1 MSDNV
6 KTDTEVAESMD
17 VEKNFRVVGRN
28 LPRQEA
34 KRKIKGEAKYVDDIP
49 TEDALYGRTVRSP
62 EPRGKIKD
70 VKFKNGIPWEEFV
83 IVLPE
88 DIPGENIV
96 HLIHNEMPF
105 LAEDE
110 VKYRGEPVALI
121 AHEDE
126 MLVEKALDYVEIE
139 LETENM
145 EPMFTIDEALRKD
158 NVQYQ
163 GGLKTNEPN
172 VFAAYE
178 IEDGDINQ
186 GWQHADVIVE
196 ETYRSAAQEHLYI
209 EPNGLISRADPQGQ
223 IFVEGSM
230 QCPYY
235 IQEAMIH
242 LFDVDPEAV
251 QILQDETGGAF
262 GGKEDFPSMLAG
274 HAALLSWHADGKP
287 VRMIYDREED
297 MLASTKRHP
306 SKTEIKAG
314 FTEEGEIVALDIDFV
329 LNGGAY
335 PTLSSTVLS
344 RGILHSFGPYKIDNA
359 NLQARAVMTN
369 STPYAA
375 FRGFGTPQSIFA
387 METHM
392 NKAASVLGLAPEEIR
407 RRNFLEKGDFM
418 PTGQEIKEE
427 IDLEYLMDEALD
439 KINYDEKQEKIEQFN
454 AQSKTVKKGLSLST
468 FFHGA
473 GFTGSGE
480 EDLASRAAVRL
491 TENAGVQI
499 LGSQVDFGQGIHTG
513 FVQIAAE
520 ACNIPTE
527 WVDVHQPDTKEVPD
541 SGPTVASRS
550 TMIVGRLIQKACD
563 KLVERLQERAGLPEE
578 FSADDFKE
586 AARNYLGEFGE
597 LKTEVQ
603 YKEPEDIKWDEEE
616 YRGEAYSGYAWS
628 CDVAEVE
635 VDLIDYRAEVTDF
648 VSTVECG
655 QVINPEL
662 AAAQIEGG
670 AVQGIGY
677 ALYEYPIMEEDGAMK
692 NNQFSNYIIPTA
704 ADVPDLDVEFIEFPH
719 HNYGPYSAKGIGELP
734 MDGPAPAVAS
744 AVARALD
751 NHFIP
756 EIPLLPEVIMEAIE
770 MEVED

>member
-1 MSDNV
+1 MSKNTQ
-6 KTDTEVAESMD
+6 TDLPVADTVD
-17 VEKNFRVVGRN
+17 VEKDFRAVGRN

-34 KRKIKGEAKYVDDIP
+34 ERKIKGEAKYVDDIP
-49 TEDALYGRTVRSP
+49 MEDCLYGRTVRSP

-70 VKFKNGIPWEEFV
+70 IKFESGVPWEEFV

-110 VKYRGEPVALI
+110 VKYKGEPVALI

-126 MLVEKALDYVEIE
+126 IMVEKALKHVEVKIE
-139 LETENM
+139 KEEA
-145 EPMFTIDEALRKD
+145 MFTIEEALRKD
-158 NVQYQ
+158 NIQYQ
-163 GGLKTNEPN
+163 GGLKTDEPN

-178 IEDGDINQ
+178 IDDGDMSI
-186 GWQHADVIVE
+186 GWKNADVIVE
-196 ETYRSAAQEHLYI
+196 ETYETAAQEHLYI
-209 EPNGLISRADPQGQ
+209 ETNGLIAQADPEGQ

-242 LFDVDPEAV
+242 LFDSEPEDV
-251 QILQDETGGAF
+251 QILQHETGGAF
-262 GGKEDFPSMLAG
+262 GGKEDFPSLLAG
-274 HAALLSWHADGKP
+274 HVALLSWHADGKP
-287 VRMIYDREED
+287 VKMIYDREED

-306 SKTEIKAG
+306 SQTEIKAG
-314 FTEEGEIVALDIDFV
+314 FKEDGKLVALDIDFV

-344 RGILHSFGPYKIDNA
+344 RGVLHSFGPYKIEAADID
-359 NLQARAVMTN
+359 ARAVMTN
-369 STPYAA
+369 SIPYAA

-392 NKAASVLGLAPEEIR
+392 NKAASVLGLEPDEIR
-407 RRNFLEKGDFM
+407 RRNFLEKGDYM
-418 PTGQEIKEE
+418 PTGQEIKEN
-427 IDLEYLMDEALD
+427 IDLEYLMDRALE
-439 KINYDEKQEKIEQFN
+439 KANYEEKKEEIQEFN
-454 AQSKTVKKGLSLST
+454 ASSTTKKRGINLST

-480 EDLASRAAVRL
+480 EELASIAAVRL
-491 TENAGVQI
+491 TEDAGVEI
-499 LGSQVDFGQGIHTG
+499 LGSSVDFGQGIHTG
-513 FVQIAAE
+513 FIQIAAE
-520 ACNIPTE
+520 TCSIPAD
-527 WVDVHQPDTKEVPD
+527 WVEVHQPDTAEVPD

-550 TMIVGRLIQKACD
+550 TMIVGKLIQSACE
-563 KLVERLQERAGLPEE
+563 KLVERLQERAGLEE
-578 FSADDFKE
+578 NFGAKDFRD
-586 AARNYLGEFGE
+586 AARRYLAEYGE

-603 YKEPEDIKWDEEE
+603 YEEPEDIKWDEEE

-635 VDLIDYRAEVTDF
+635 VDMIDYRAEVKDM
-648 VSTVECG
+648 VSVVECG

-670 AVQGIGY
+670 IGQAIGY
-677 ALYEYPIMEEDGAMK
+677 ALYEYPIMDEDGSMK
-692 NNQFSNYIIPTA
+692 NNQYSNYIIPTA
-704 ADVPDLDVEFIEFPH
+704 ADVPDINVEFVEFPH

-734 MDGPAPAVAS
+734 MDGPAPAIAS
-744 AVARALD
+744 AVAEALD
-751 NHFIP
+751 DNFIP
-756 EIPLLPEVIMEAIE
+756 KIPLLPEVIMEAAE
-770 MEVED
+770 MEVEE